1 MLKCARALTSTRGE
15 MSFQRLKL
23 LWTRFTFVITPVKV
37 KKVNWRTCN
46 LWLPGVR
53 PSGIKKVNQWSS
65 NVRASKQ
72 SYVDIVCK

>member
-1 MLKCARALTSTRGE
+1 MRTSAHVYTRWDVVPALKVIVDTIYICHNTSEG
-15 MSFQRLKL
+15 
-23 LWTRFTFVITPVKV
+23 